1 MKLSQDEEEMKS
13 WVPLMIEGRQK
24 SDEPIALTYDE
35 TGTDVNFGALTAKL
49 FENLEQ
55 RGVGIQYKQ
64 NVLDIK
70 KQKSGAWLVKVKDL
84 MNETTTYESDF
95 VFIGAGGAS
104 LPLLQKTGIK
114 QSKHIWAVSQ

>member
-13 WVPLMIEGRQK
+13 WVPLMIEGRK

-49 FENLEQ
+49 FNNLEQ
-55 RGVGIQYKQ
+55 SGVDIQYKQ

-70 KQKSGAWLVKVKDL
+70 QQTTGAWLVKVKDL
-84 MNETTTYESDF
+84 VNNETKLMKLILY
-95 VFIGAGGAS
+95 
-104 LPLLQKTGIK
+104 LLVLVARVCHYYKNRN
-114 QSKHIWAVSQ
+114 